1 MLTLKCSR
9 LCLSLLLFLL
19 VSPLQAD
26 EKYAP
31 LPKAI
36 TEAKTVYIENH
47 SDNPRVADAA
57 YLELTNWGRF
67 TVVSDRQEAEL
78 ILTFDAISKEG
89 PIVVVPLA
97 GGPIVGGRTTQNFIR
112 FAVLS
117 PEGRELWT
125 VTQPASGG
133 KNLKKSGTAKCI
145 RELRKRFPPPKKE
158 KG

>member
-47 SDNPRVADAA
+47 SDNPRVAEAA
-57 YLELTNWGRF
+57 YLELTNW
-67 TVVSDRQEAEL
+67 
-78 ILTFDAISKEG
+78 DASQSS
-89 PIVVVPLA
+89 V
-97 GGPIVGGRTTQNFIR
+97 
-112 FAVLS
+112 
-117 PEGRELWT
+117 
-125 VTQPASGG
+125 
-133 KNLKKSGTAKCI
+133 TAKK
-145 RELRKRFPPPKKE
+145 LNLF
-158 KG
+158 